1 MIDDGGKLV
10 GIISEGDLMHCPLL
24 EQRILF
30 GTGAEWLGRQ
40 WPKADIA
47 LYVSSI
53 NTAK

>member
-30 GTGAEWLGRQ
+30 GTGALPSKEDIDSAERRQ
-40 WPKADIA
+40 SYTEI
-47 LYVSSI
+47 Y
-53 NTAK
+53 